1 MTQYIIVHGNITEG
15 FTFHGPFGNRDEAAK
30 YDSEHLGG
38 SGRITPLEPVFPFNL
53 EPGDEVTWADP
64 AGIYGRTDKIA
75 QIEFYGFDS
84 DSIVSITWID
94 GSGLECCANE
104 LR

>member
-1 MTQYIIVHGNITEG
+1 MDQYIIVQGNITEG

-38 SGRITPLEPVFPFNL
+38 SGRITPLERMFPFNL
-53 EPGDEVTWADP
+53 EPGDEVTWEDP
-64 AGIYGRTDKIA
+64 AGTCSRTDKIA
-75 QIEFYGFDS
+75 QIEFHGFDG
-84 DSIVSITWID
+84 DSIVSITWVD
-94 GSGLECCANE
+94 GSDLECYANE